1 MQIYQPREDS
11 FLLEKYVK
19 KLAHGHVLDM
29 GTGSGIQANAA
40 LKKAETVTAIDINP
54 TVISKCKTNIKNITF
69 IRSDLFSSLGSK
81 RKFDTII
88 FNAPYLPEEGARD
101 PALDGGKRG
110 HETIERFLKQAKDHL
125 EQDGIIL
132 LVFSSLTNKEKVD
145 ELIKNNGYQY
155 ELLEKIHVSFEDIF
169 CYRITRNSNQI
180 SLSL

>member
-1 MQIYQPREDS
+1 MEPS
-11 FLLEKYVK
+11 
-19 KLAHGHVLDM
+19 
-29 GTGSGIQANAA
+29 TGSGIQANAA

-54 TVISKCKTNIKNITF
+54 NSINNFKNKKITF
-69 IRSDLFSSLGSK
+69 IRSDLFSSLESK

-88 FNAPYLPEEGARD
+88 FNAPYLPEEGAKD
-101 PALDGGKRG
+101 PALDGGKKG

-155 ELLEKIHVSFEDIF
+155 ELLEKIHISFEDIY
-169 CYRITRNSNQI
+169 CYKIKRV
-180 SLSL
+180 

>member
-1 MQIYQPREDS
+1 MFIYFMPNIYQPREDS

-19 KLAHGHVLDM
+19 KLARGHVLDM
-29 GTGSGIQANAA
+29 GTGSGIQAIAA
-40 LKKAETVTAIDINP
+40 LEKAETVTAIDINP
-54 TVISKCKTNIKNITF
+54 NSINNFKNKKITF
-69 IRSDLFSSLGSK
+69 IRSDLFSSLESK

-101 PALDGGKRG
+101 PALDGGKKG

-145 ELIKNNGYQY
+145 QIIKDNGYRS
-155 ELLEKIHVSFEDIF
+155 ELLEKVHVSFEDIY
-169 CYRITRNSNQI
+169 CYK
-180 SLSL
+180 LWF